1 MAEINHLKPPNST
14 PSYHPILQES
24 TRLLLTQLNS
34 GFSDFSHFSLLFSRL
49 IQTMPSPP
57 IEIIWFYT
65 AVNYQTHKN
74 MSKAQDQN
82 YGHILCLEE
91 LFNSLVSSSGS
102 CSSCVNRVAV
112 LAPLIYEL
120 HNLIELKMVD
130 NVVIKEIKCLV
141 DRLVSYTS
149 LCCFEAM
156 DYHDESPAFSPCFV
170 DLIKV
175 WTFGTKEK
183 SCEFEDDFRIFFP
196 LVSDK
201 GRHEL
206 LLRGEVG
213 VLAGF
218 VMCQVFLLNLC
229 LKSIMKERPQNV
241 EDVVMVSAVNTIT
254 GFRSCYFFV
263 SNMMCNLC
271 DVPLVDALLKMLLES
286 SLPIT
291 SLLTTADGV
300 MLQEAIYGAIVL
312 VDYPFFNPASGICL
326 CNHHLNSLAS
336 TWLFVADRAMQFV
349 RNHELEN
356 KVILYMKA
364 FTKSLV
370 GSQLMR
376 WVAAQIGM
384 VEDTNIPKF
393 STPAAF
399 LEWLVQLRGV
409 DSLTFD
415 NDFSLFLDKAMCYNS
430 EMTFNLP
437 FSEANRNK
445 SFCIDEKAG
454 FGDGIHGDLE
464 MSDPFKLDFS
474 GSETFRKRKG
484 EKHEDDVQAKLVK
497 YHMEGSPPLNFSP
510 FQAQV
515 GLARRS

>member
-1 MAEINHLKPPNST
+1 
-14 PSYHPILQES
+14 
-24 TRLLLTQLNS
+24 
-34 GFSDFSHFSLLFSRL
+34 
-49 IQTMPSPP
+49 MPSPP

-65 AVNYQTHKN
+65 AVNYHTHKN
-74 MSKAQDQN
+74 MSKAHYQN
-82 YGHILCLEE
+82 LGHVLCLEE

-102 CSSCVNRVAV
+102 CTSCVNRIAV

-120 HNLIELKMVD
+120 QSLIELNMVNGLCLD
-130 NVVIKEIKCLV
+130 DVVSKEIRCLV
-141 DRLVSYTS
+141 DRLVSYIS
-149 LCCFEAM
+149 LCCFEGM

-175 WTFGTKEK
+175 LTFERRGESFK
-183 SCEFEDDFRIFFP
+183 FEDDFRMFFP

-201 GRHEL
+201 GRNEL

-218 VMCQVFLLNLC
+218 VMCQVLLLNLC
-229 LKSIMKERPQNV
+229 LKFIMKERPQNV
-241 EDVVMVSAVNTIT
+241 EEEVMVSAADTIT
-254 GFRSCYFFV
+254 GFRSCYFF
-263 SNMMCNLC
+263 
-271 DVPLVDALLKMLLES
+271 DVLLKMLLES

-336 TWLFVADRAMQFV
+336 TWLFAADRAMQFV
-349 RNHELEN
+349 RNNDREN

-370 GSQLMR
+370 RSQLMR
-376 WVAAQIGM
+376 WVSAQSGM
-384 VEDTNIPKF
+384 VEDTIPRF

-415 NDFSLFLDKAMCYNS
+415 KDLSLFLDKVVCYNS

-437 FSEANRNK
+437 FSEANSNK
-445 SFCIDEKAG
+445 GFCIDQKVR
-454 FGDGIHGDLE
+454 FGDGIHGDHE
-464 MSDPFKLDFS
+464 MVDPCKLDFP

-484 EKHEDDVQAKLVK
+484 EKHEDDIQAKLLK
-497 YHMEGSPPLNFSP
+497 YHMEGSPPLNFSQ